1 MYHNYFSFQ
10 ILRVFKF
17 IKIKGI
23 PYTLIF
29 AKLKK
34 YFFRD
39 PSLGVKIELRVLD
52 TILMHRDR
60 FRIYQDAEI
69 TLRNFCE
76 YQHVYYKRKRL
87 HPADHAIFLTG
98 VDICVGG
105 YRPSCPTLGFANIG
119 GMCDSKGRRSC
130 SISQDSGLATA
141 YTAAHEMGH
150 SFGIMH
156 DGDQNSCFRSQG
168 MLMASKLAGSTSG
181 SIKWS
186 ECSRRKLLQ
195 FLYSSGSDCLRET
208 SRRSKPITIHQ
219 TSSSSSVRLRSLRSI
234 RPQLPG
240 EVYSADEQCR

>member
-1 MYHNYFSFQ
+1 
-10 ILRVFKF
+10 
-17 IKIKGI
+17 
-23 PYTLIF
+23 
-29 AKLKK
+29 
-34 YFFRD
+34 
-39 PSLGVKIELRVLD
+39 LGVKIELRVLD

-168 MLMASKLAGSTSG
+168 T
-181 SIKWS
+181 
-186 ECSRRKLLQ
+186 ELQ
-195 FLYSSGSDCLRET
+195 ILS
-208 SRRSKPITIHQ
+208 
-219 TSSSSSVRLRSLRSI
+219 
-234 RPQLPG
+234 
-240 EVYSADEQCR
+240 